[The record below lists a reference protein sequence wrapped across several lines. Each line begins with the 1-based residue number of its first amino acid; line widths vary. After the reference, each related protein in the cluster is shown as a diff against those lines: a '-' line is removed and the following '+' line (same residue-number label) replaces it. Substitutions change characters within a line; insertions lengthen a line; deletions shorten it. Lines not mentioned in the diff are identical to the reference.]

1 MLISE
6 ALEFATDKFSAAGV
20 LSPSVDAELLGC
32 FILEIDRSELTLL
45 AIDNQSFPENRLAE
59 FLDAVRRREKR
70 EPLQHITGLA
80 PFRHLELEVGP
91 GVFIPRP
98 ETEQLVDLAIEKI
111 QEVSSPLVVDLC
123 SGSGAIAI
131 ALSTELESSTV
142 YAVELSSEA
151 FKYLTRNFEKY
162 GLDTKTLRN
171 ENLTNALEELQG
183 KVDLIVSNPPYIPD
197 AAVPIDLEVKLH
209 DPSIALYGG
218 EDGLEVIRQISNRA
232 LYLLGPGGQ
241 LVLEHAN
248 TQAPAIGELLLSE
261 GWQEIVSSQDLTGKN
276 RMISAVRP

>member
-1 MLISE
+1 LLISE

-45 AIDNQSFPENRLAE
+45 AIDNQSFPENRLSE